1 MFLSEANPKSNA
13 KKSTKKVKKAGKASF
28 RRGHGKRAAAAGGD
42 VFDDIPEMPPMPPPL
57 SDDDDDESDDESD
70 DHEGGAGAAD
80 PKDRV
85 LNPSPFW
92 LSKFIKKEPP
102 PLPPPGGVPF
112 LTFFLCGEPSSGV
125 LLLYSGVDLRVLFVL
140 EPKIC

>member
-1 MFLSEANPKSNA
+1 
-13 KKSTKKVKKAGKASF
+13 
-28 RRGHGKRAAAAGGD
+28 
-42 VFDDIPEMPPMPPPL
+42 MPPMPPPL
-57 SDDDDDESDDESD
+57 SDDDDESDDESD

-102 PLPPPGGVPF
+102 PP
-112 LTFFLCGEPSSGV
+112 LCYGRLAFIWRIAYIQD
-125 LLLYSGVDLRVLFVL
+125 LLGAAFA
-140 EPKIC
+140 